1 MPRKRNK
8 KIRQEKWKKRGGEN
22 QKNYREIFLFAHAW
36 ALQANVLHLDQKAPT
51 FMTCKW
57 LYGKF

>member
-22 QKNYREIFLFAHAW
+22 QKNYLEIFLFAHAW
-36 ALQANVLHLDQKAPT
+36 ALQANVLHLESEGHDVYD
-51 FMTCKW
+51 
-57 LYGKF
+57 L